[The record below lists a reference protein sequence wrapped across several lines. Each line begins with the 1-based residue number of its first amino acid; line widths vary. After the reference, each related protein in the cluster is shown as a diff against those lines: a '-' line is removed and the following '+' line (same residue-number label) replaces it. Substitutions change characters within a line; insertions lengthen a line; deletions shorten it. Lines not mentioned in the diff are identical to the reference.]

1 MNQSLISSLKGRDQ
15 LSITMVCLGN
25 ICRSPMAAAVLAG
38 KTVDWKVPRIEVH
51 SSGTGPWHIGQ
62 GPHPSSKKIWEAA
75 GYKHSHT
82 AKQFKVNDFFVHD
95 LILVMDSDKA
105 VGEVFNVGN
114 NQQISIMGLANK
126 VIEITDSKSTI
137 EKIAYEQ
144 AYPQGFEDM
153 QRRVPDISKI
163 KQVLGWSP
171 EINLDQIIKDIAA
184 FNTK

>member
-38 KTVDWKVPRIEVH
+38 KTADWIAPRIEVH
-51 SSGTGPWHIGQ
+51 SSGTGAWHIGQ

-95 LILVMDSDKA
+95 LILVMDTSNYHNVVSLAESEEHHSKVFYLRNFDPLLKSLDPSSADYFKLEVPDPYNQSD
-105 VGEVFNVGN
+105 E
-114 NQQISIMGLANK
+114 
-126 VIEITDSKSTI
+126 
-137 EKIAYEQ
+137 AYEATLAMVERAVDGLLQ
-144 AYPQGFEDM
+144 ELT
-153 QRRVPDISKI
+153 R
-163 KQVLGWSP
+163 
-171 EINLDQIIKDIAA
+171 
-184 FNTK
+184 